1 MPLLAVLPRGE
12 WWPWKVNVG
21 QASSAVIVG
30 ASILAPTRCHPAI
43 CSTFLKQIFLD
54 LYTQLDCIHGSAEV
68 NGGCAGR
75 SSGWPCHLWESR
87 VEVLTL
93 ILSFL
98 LLSLVYWLTP
108 KIPALKKQRQ
118 KGHVPVCNIASSR
131 LAWAPSDPLSQ
142 KLNPSFEFI

>member
-108 KIPALKKQRQ
+108 KIPALKKQRDR
-118 KGHVPVCNIASSR
+118 KSVV
-131 LAWAPSDPLSQ
+131 
-142 KLNPSFEFI
+142 